1 MGYAPMHCV
10 SLLRRSAAI
19 ALALA
24 ASLLGAGCGGAAS
37 STTTT
42 ICRDPSVCTVQEAAE
57 SMPSGSNTTEIVV
70 DSGPKGGFALMVTN
84 VPYVTVTV
92 CSPGSSTEC
101 ATIDHVLLDTGSY
114 GLRLLKS
121 KVSPVALPGIPIAA
135 EPTSGTP
142 AGDAAE
148 CYAFVLGAVWGP
160 LARADVLIGGEK
172 ADSVNI
178 QLIDDGAVLSPPVP
192 PNCTQQSQSGLMN
205 SVSDLQANGILGVGV
220 VGVDCGVTCLTNT
233 YAGGYIVYYSCPPG
247 GAACEAAGLPVE
259 SQVQN
264 PVTRFAVNNNGTM
277 VVMPKL
283 PDLGAMEA
291 RGRLVFGIGTQANNQ
306 LPAGATMYQINTNPA
321 SPEYLYVALQVAS
334 RNYTQSFI
342 DTGANAMFFDEPTL
356 SQACT
361 VSSGHAGSWYCPTST
376 WRQTATLTDSAGA
389 TGTFSLAVTS
399 ADVLFNSGAA
409 AFATLAGSAGQ
420 ATETFALG
428 MPFFYGRTVSTSIW
442 GQTLSSNGPWYAF

>member
-1 MGYAPMHCV
+1 MGYEPMHCA
-10 SLLRRSAAI
+10 SLLRRCAAI
-19 ALALA
+19 AAALS
-24 ASLLGAGCGGAAS
+24 ASLLGASCGGAAS
-37 STTTT
+37 STTT
-42 ICRDPSVCTVQEAAE
+42 IVCKDPSVCTVQEAAE
-57 SMPSGSNTTEIVV
+57 LMPTGSNTTEIVV
-70 DSGPKGGFALMVTN
+70 DGGPKNGFALGVTN

-92 CSPGSSTEC
+92 CSPGSTTQC

-121 KVSPVALPGIPIAA
+121 KVSTIGLPGIPIAA
-135 EPTSGTP
+135 DPNSGTP

-178 QLIDDGAVLSPPVP
+178 QLIDDGTVLSPPVP
-192 PNCTQQSQSGLMN
+192 QNCTQQSQSGLMN
-205 SVSDLQANGILGVGV
+205 SASNLQANGILGIGAVGI
-220 VGVDCGVTCLTNT
+220 DCGITCRTNT
-233 YAGGYIVYYSCPPG
+233 YPGGYIVYYSCPPG
-247 GAACEAAGLPVE
+247 GACQAAAMPVE
-259 SQVQN
+259 SQVSN
-264 PVTRFAVNNNGTM
+264 PVTGFAVNNNGTM

-283 PDLGAMEA
+283 PDLGAMVA
-291 RGRLVFGIGTQANNQ
+291 RGRLVFGIGTQVNNQ
-306 LPAGATMYQINTNPA
+306 IPVGATMYQLNTNPA
-321 SPEYLYVALQVAS
+321 SPEYLYVGLQVAS
-334 RNYTQSFI
+334 RNFTQSFI

-356 SQACT
+356 SQSCT
-361 VSSGHAGSWYCPTST
+361 VTSGQAGGWYCPPST
-376 WRQTATLTDSAGA
+376 WRQTATITDSAGT

-409 AFATLAGSAGQ
+409 AFATLGGSAGQ

-428 MPFFYGRTVSTSIW
+428 MPFFYGRTVATSIW